1 MKVFNVLCTF
11 FALCQI
17 ANGFISQK
25 LFLSAFFF
33 FFEMLS
39 AFSFSSFLINEW
51 LIPYLHSNLC
61 EWYSFF

>member
-11 FALCQI
+11 FSLCQI

-25 LFLSAFFF
+25 LFLSAFSFSSFLIFF
-33 FFEMLS
+33 AE
-39 AFSFSSFLINEW
+39 FSSFLINEW
-51 LIPYLHSNLC
+51 LIPYLNANLC